1 MGISYVEADHPYCR
15 VHPNKDEQG
24 SRLSILEHMGFQ
36 RMEVEHDSFS
46 QDMPNIGDATNR
58 YFCVTIVTS
67 TSQVCEQTIRTSQQG
82 KECLTTKLEPHVP
95 ICIPPFEFDR
105 RNPEEGNETWNAVEE
120 IFLSSLSFFEA
131 LLPRVGNLP
140 WASYALWPLRL
151 LGSRGSR
158 LRDSWAI
165 GAPGSSVTTLLTS
178 IDHSIIQTICSSLY
192 ACDEYP
198 VKILVPC

>member
-1 MGISYVEADHPYCR
+1 MLKQITLTVEYIQTKMNREADYQSWNTWDSSEWKMNTTVFHKICQTLGMPQI
-15 VHPNKDEQG
+15 DFFA
-24 SRLSILEHMGFQ
+24 SRLSHQLPRYVSRLSEPVSKARNALQQNWNHMFPYA
-36 RMEVEHDSFS
+36 S
-46 QDMPNIGDATNR
+46 
-58 YFCVTIVTS
+58 
-67 TSQVCEQTIRTSQQG
+67 
-82 KECLTTKLEPHVP
+82 
-95 ICIPPFEFDR
+95 PPFEFDR

-120 IFLSSLSFFEA
+120 IFLSSLNFFEA